1 MPRTPGGWL
10 RLLVVALAVVSSTL
24 LIVGVP
30 VLSRPDDG
38 GEPAPSDLTEPPPP
52 EPRGCV
58 LDPANLPP
66 PPPRPDGRPANYL
79 HTCGSRILDSRGN
92 EVRITGINWFGMET
106 GTYAPH
112 GLAVRNYRS
121 ILDQVVVLGYNTIR
135 LPLSNEVL
143 HPRHPPEG
151 INYQVNPELEGLS
164 GLEVLDRIV
173 AAARERG
180 LKIVLDRHRPTP
192 EAQSALWYTEQVSEE
207 QWIEDWRFLARR
219 YLGDDT
225 VIGVDLHN
233 EPREP
238 ATWGTGDLS
247 TDWRLAAERAGNAI
261 LAENPYLL
269 IFVQGVD
276 LVGDDRYWWG
286 GNLMGVRE
294 APVRLDVPNRVVY
307 TPHDYGPAV
316 HPQPWF
322 QAPDFPANLPGVW
335 DRHWGYLHRE
345 GIAPVVLGELGGRST
360 GEDPEGLW
368 QRAIFQ
374 YLADHGIGYIV
385 WAINPN
391 SSDTGGLLAEDWA
404 TVVQEKQALYRENLA
419 PAIGGQLQRPPQR
432 VRVLYRAVDQKE
444 RSSAIHF
451 AVRVANEG
459 PDPLPLHRL
468 ELRYWFTAGE
478 LRGREQQVV
487 VDWADVGQGQV

>member
-1 MPRTPGGWL
+1 
-10 RLLVVALAVVSSTL
+10 
-24 LIVGVP
+24 
-30 VLSRPDDG
+30 
-38 GEPAPSDLTEPPPP
+38 
-52 EPRGCV
+52 
-58 LDPANLPP
+58 
-66 PPPRPDGRPANYL
+66 
-79 HTCGSRILDSRGN
+79 
-92 EVRITGINWFGMET
+92 MET

-391 SSDTGGLLAEDWA
+391 SGDTGGLLAEDWA

-487 VDWADVGQGQV
+487 VDWADVGQGQVRASVEPIDGQAGTFALRLQFGEGAGELPPYGSGGEVLVRVHKSDWSEYDQRNDYSFGAVSELTPWDRVAAYLDGRLVWGSEPPSP